1 MKTGQ
6 QKGIHS
12 NNYSNIW
19 LLLID
24 LSAPEWTKFND
35 LIELDEGDDEEYL
48 GAWAN
53 ILIKADTFEKALQ
66 LAPLGL
72 EELGFE
78 IKEIDTTE
86 NLKSLIDDSSVGD
99 DVISEADWLIAS
111 DYVFMIS
118 DKIFPY
124 IEDW

>member
-6 QKGIHS
+6 QKRIQS
-12 NNYSNIW
+12 NHYLNIW

-24 LSAPEWTKFND
+24 LTAQKGKKFND
-35 LIELDEGDDEEYL
+35 LIELDEGDNEEYL

-66 LAPLGL
+66 IAPLGL
-72 EELGFE
+72 EELGFV

-86 NLKSLIDDSSVGD
+86 NLKLLIDESSVGD

-111 DYVFMIS
+111 DYIFMIS

-124 IEDW
+124 IED

>member
-24 LSAPEWTKFND
+24 LSAPEGTKFND

-124 IEDW
+124 IED